1 MMGKYYELGASGS
14 WQSISVVAF
23 GPEIVFPLKMTE
35 FYK

>member
-1 MMGKYYELGASGS
+1 MGKYCELGASGS
-14 WQSISVVAF
+14 WQAIFVVAY